1 MKNLLFILTVFGLF
15 IVANL
20 HAQNVQ
26 PPTIKSA
33 ITNVG
38 TWEVRP
44 SANDGNGSTN
54 VPTGQAPWVVVG
66 RDGFGVAVKSYGT
79 NAALTT
85 NAAFTLEFTA
95 DGVNAITNTTVV
107 VQVLPR
113 GTATNVYYTNFVTS
127 TSATLGNVSAV
138 RIKNYANTNG
148 LIGTALAGTLFI
160 EKFQFLSR

>member
-1 MKNLLFILTVFGLF
+1 MKTILSLIAVIGLS
-15 IVANL
+15 ATL
-20 HAQNVQ
+20 AHAQFTQ
-26 PPTIKSA
+26 PPVVRSA
-33 ITNVG
+33 ITNSG

-54 VPTGQAPWVVVG
+54 VATTQAQWVVVG

-85 NAAFTLEFTA
+85 NAAFTLEFSA
-95 DGVNAITNTTVV
+95 DGVNAITNASVV

-113 GTATNVYYTNFVTS
+113 GVATNTYYTNFVTS
-127 TSATLGNVSAV
+127 TSALLGNVAAV

-148 LIGTALAGTLFI
+148 LIGASVAGTLFV
-160 EKFQFLSR
+160 EKFTFLTR